1 MRQKGCMT
9 DRTGRTA
16 KIKAVIRVA
25 AGNFLEMY
33 DFMVFGYYAAA
44 IGRAFFPKTSEFAS
58 LMYSL
63 ATFGVGFLMRPLGA
77 VVLGAYIDRKGRRSG
92 LILTLAL
99 MSVGTVS
106 IACTPGYAAVGM
118 AAPLLVVIGRPVQG
132 FAAGVELRG
141 VSGCL
146 LRLGPP

>member
-1 MRQKGCMT
+1 MLGSLEIDIRMSAPTSRKS
-9 DRTGRTA
+9 A
-16 KIKAVIRVA
+16 IKSVIRVS

-44 IGRAFFPKTSEFAS
+44 IGRAFFPKSSEFAS

-77 VVLGAYIDRKGRRSG
+77 LVLGAYIDRKGRRSG
-92 LILTLAL
+92 LIVTLGL

-106 IACTPGYAAVGM
+106 IACMPG
-118 AAPLLVVIGRPVQG
+118 
-132 FAAGVELRG
+132 
-141 VSGCL
+141 
-146 LRLGPP
+146 